1 MSASKADRSSMQR
14 VLERLHQKLTAAVC
28 RVLERLHQKLTAA
41 VCRVLERLHQKLTA
55 AVCKVLECL
64 QKGGDPYGSPPFY
77 AEAKFGIR

>member
-1 MSASKADRSSMQR
+1 M
-14 VLERLHQKLTAAVC
+14 ERLHQKLTAAVC

-41 VCRVLERLHQKLTA
+41 VCRVLERL
-55 AVCKVLECL
+55 

>member
-1 MSASKADRSSMQR
+1 MSASKADRSSMQ
-14 VLERLHQKLTAAVC
+14 
-28 RVLERLHQKLTAA
+28 
-41 VCRVLERLHQKLTA
+41 RVLERLHQKLTA

>member
-1 MSASKADRSSMQR
+1 MQR

-28 RVLERLHQKLTAA
+28 KVLECLHQK
-41 VCRVLERLHQKLTA
+41 QTA